1 MGLQEPLNFTSLGS
15 CDGTK
20 GFKLSNPRVNWPV
33 AADCQF
39 SQREPENKFWPRSTL
54 VLNSNSNSR
63 WELVAYQQ
71 SQVGTSCKPVKF
83 KICIL
88 TAQIK
93 IT

>member
-39 SQREPENKFWPRSTL
+39 SQREPENKVWPRSTL
-54 VLNSNSNSR
+54 VLNSNLQN
-63 WELVAYQQ
+63 LYMPFYQSLFFPQ
-71 SQVGTSCKPVKF
+71 FAAAVNG
-83 KICIL
+83 I
-88 TAQIK
+88 A
-93 IT
+93 